1 MQEACRTVQETAT
14 NAGYIFHI
22 IASLLIICSQNPKK
36 MSVLM
41 QFAIPYVSRVIAMI
55 RESGL
60 PYQLSAMGTI
70 IETETLDEAQLI
82 IKKAYELLSKD
93 CTRVYCTVTFDIRD
107 GKPGRMSGK
116 IAAIEGKIG
125 PVNH

>member
-1 MQEACRTVQETAT
+1 
-14 NAGYIFHI
+14 
-22 IASLLIICSQNPKK
+22 

-41 QFAIPYVSRVIAMI
+41 QFAMFPTDKGASASPYVSRVIAMI

-70 IETETLDEAQLI
+70 VETETLSEAQAI
-82 IKKAYELLSKD
+82 VAKAYDLLSND

-107 GKPGRMSGK
+107 GKSGRMTEK
-116 IAAIEGKIG
+116 IAAIEDKIG
-125 PVNH
+125 PVKH

>member
-1 MQEACRTVQETAT
+1 
-14 NAGYIFHI
+14 
-22 IASLLIICSQNPKK
+22 

-41 QFAIPYVSRVIAMI
+41 QFAMFPTDKGASASPYVSRVIAMI

-70 IETETLDEAQLI
+70 IETETLDEAQAI
-82 IKKAYELLSKD
+82 VKKAYDILSAD

-107 GKPGRMSGK
+107 GKTGRMKEK
-116 IAAIEGKIG
+116 IAAIEEKIG

>member
-1 MQEACRTVQETAT
+1 
-14 NAGYIFHI
+14 
-22 IASLLIICSQNPKK
+22 

-41 QFAIPYVSRVIAMI
+41 QFAIFPTDKGASASNYVSRVISMI

-70 IETETLDEAQLI
+70 IETETLEEAQLI
-82 IKKAYELLSKD
+82 VNQAYALLQND
-93 CTRVYCTVTFDIRD
+93 CTRVYCTVTFDIRE
-107 GKPGRMSGK
+107 GQTGRLLTKVNS
-116 IAAIEGKIG
+116 IENKIG

>member
-1 MQEACRTVQETAT
+1 
-14 NAGYIFHI
+14 
-22 IASLLIICSQNPKK
+22 

-41 QFAIPYVSRVIAMI
+41 QFAMFPTDKGASASTYVSRIIKML

-60 PYQLSAMGTI
+60 NYQLSAMGTI
-70 IETETLDEAQLI
+70 VETETLQEAQSI
-82 IKKAYELLSKD
+82 VSKAYALLEED

-107 GKPGRMSGK
+107 GKTGRMQQK
-116 IAAIEGKIG
+116 IASVEEKIG

>member
-1 MQEACRTVQETAT
+1 
-14 NAGYIFHI
+14 
-22 IASLLIICSQNPKK
+22 

-41 QFAIPYVSRVIAMI
+41 QFAMFPTDKGASASEYVSRVIAMI

-70 IETETLDEAQLI
+70 IETETLDEAQVI
-82 IKKAYELLSKD
+82 VKKAYDLLSND
-93 CTRVYCTVTFDIRD
+93 CTRVYCTVTFDIRN
-107 GKPGRMSGK
+107 GKSGRMSKK
-116 IAAIEGKIG
+116 IAAIEEKIG